1 MNVTQMEIT
10 VRCTEIDVN
19 GHVNNAKYLEYYEWG
34 REEWFERQGLDYQTL
49 KDLGAVTVVAR
60 AEVDYHQAAH
70 QNDRLIVT
78 TWLERVGRTS
88 LRMRQRITGSFGVLV
103 GEALFVIVTVSP
115 ETGRPVPVPEP
126 LRALAAASGT

>member
-1 MNVTQMEIT
+1 MNVTQMEIV

-34 REEWFERQGLDYQTL
+34 REDWFEQQGLDYHTL
-49 KDLGAVTVVAR
+49 KSLGAVTVVAR

-70 QNDRLIVT
+70 QNDRLTIT

-88 LRMRQRITGSFGVLV
+88 LRMRQRITGPFGALV
-103 GEALFVIVTVSP
+103 SEALFVIVTVSP
-115 ETGRPVPVPEP
+115 DTGKPVLVPER
-126 LRALAAASGT
+126 LRVLAAPGT